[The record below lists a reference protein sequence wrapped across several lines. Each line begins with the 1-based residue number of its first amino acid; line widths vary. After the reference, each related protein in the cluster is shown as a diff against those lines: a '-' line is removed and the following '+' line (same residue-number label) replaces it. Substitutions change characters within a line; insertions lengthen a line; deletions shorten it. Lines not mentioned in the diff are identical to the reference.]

1 MHEIICPHCGK
12 AFKIEGHGDAPKQWG
27 MHLPHG
33 AVTCP
38 GVGRMERRRAVEV
51 DQYSLGSSSVVTLRS
66 HSVMI
71 QSFRFGVTW

>member
-1 MHEIICPHCGK
+1 MLQSK
-12 AFKIEGHGDAPKQWG
+12 WG

-33 AVTCP
+33 AATCP
-38 GVGRMERRRAVEV
+38 WGKRRSGARPLDG

-71 QSFRFGVTW
+71 QSFRLGVTW

>member
-1 MHEIICPHCGK
+1 MLQSNGAC
-12 AFKIEGHGDAPKQWG
+12 
-27 MHLPHG
+27 HLPHG

-38 GVGRMERRRAVEV
+38 WVGRKERRKAVEE

-71 QSFRFGVTW
+71 QSFRLGMTW

>member
-1 MHEIICPHCGK
+1 MLQRK
-12 AFKIEGHGDAPKQWG
+12 RG

-38 GVGRMERRRAVEV
+38 GVGRNERQKSPWV
-51 DQYSLGSSSVVTLRS
+51 DANQYSPGSINVVALRF

-71 QSFRFGVTW
+71 QSFRFCLTS